1 MIRASTYSVG
11 EMTRRDLL
19 ARSVAALSASQ
30 EVLSARAGLDA
41 NEMLKRVKTP
51 VFPARTFPITQFGAV
66 SDGKM
71 LCAKAIADAI
81 RACAQAGGGSVIV
94 PSGRFLT
101 GAVHLDSNVNL
112 HLEEGATLAFSTDP
126 KHCLPAVFTRFE
138 GTECLNYSPF
148 IYAFEKTN
156 VAITGKGVLDGQA
169 GLDHWWPWAGKE
181 RLGWSKGTP
190 NQENGRN
197 ALTAMGDKDIP
208 VAQRIFGEGHLLRPN
223 FIQPYRCTNVL
234 IEGVRIV
241 RSPMWEINPV
251 LCRNVTVRGVEIDSH
266 GPNNDGCDPES
277 CDGMLI
283 ADCTFSTG
291 DDCIAVKAGR
301 NRDGRRVNVP
311 CQNLVIRDCVMQ
323 DGHGGVSIGSE
334 VSGGIRNVLI
344 ENCKMSS
351 PNLER
356 ALRIKTNSYRGGVI
370 ENIGF
375 RNIAVGEVKEAVI
388 EVDYF
393 YQEGEGGPFMP
404 VVRGI
409 DVANVTSQKSK
420 HAIFMRGYKKS
431 PVGGV
436 TVANCK
442 FENCAE
448 GTFFENVEGVGFRNV
463 TVNGRLL
470 EEHR

>member
-1 MIRASTYSVG
+1 
-11 EMTRRDLL
+11 MTRRDLL
-19 ARSVAALSASQ
+19 SRSVAAWLASQ
-30 EVLSARAGLDA
+30 EILAAKASLDA
-41 NEMLKRVKTP
+41 NEMLKRVNVP
-51 VFPARTFPITQFGAV
+51 VFPARLFPISQYGAV
-66 SDGKM
+66 GDGKL
-71 LCAKAIADAI
+71 LCTKAIGSAI
-81 RACAQAGGGSVIV
+81 RACSQAGGGSVIV
-94 PSGRFLT
+94 PAGRFLS
-101 GAVHLDSNVNL
+101 GAIHLESNVNL
-112 HLEEGATLAFSTDP
+112 HLEEGASLAFSTDP
-126 KHCLPAVFTRFE
+126 KDFLPPVFTRFE

-156 VAITGKGVLDGQA
+156 LAITGKGVLDGQA
-169 GLDHWWPWAGKE
+169 GPDHWWPWAGKE
-181 RLGWSKGTP
+181 RMGWRKGTP
-190 NQENGRN
+190 NQESDRN
-197 ALTAMGDKDIP
+197 ALTAMGDKDAP
-208 VAQRIFGEGHLLRPN
+208 VEQRVFGDGHLLRPN

-234 IEGVRIV
+234 LEGVRIV

-277 CDGMLI
+277 CDGMLVS
-283 ADCTFSTG
+283 DCTFSTG

-311 CQNLVIRDCVMQ
+311 CQNLLIRDCVMK

-334 VSGGIRNVLI
+334 VSGGIRNVLV

-375 RNIAVGEVKEAVI
+375 RNVTVGEVKEAVI

-393 YQEGEGGPFMP
+393 YQEGEGGSFMP

-420 HAIFMRGYKKS
+420 HAIFMRGYKNS

-436 TVANCK
+436 SVSDCK

-448 GTFFENVEGVGFRNV
+448 GTLFENVEGVVFRNV
-463 TVNGRLL
+463 RVNGRHL
-470 EEHR
+470 EERR